1 MHPGVGLLTKA
12 LRLPRGFLCRALTF
26 EELHG
31 AGLPVHADAG
41 RLKRAES
48 DLERFFSIENEIVL
62 DEYLA
67 LTGLDRATL
76 LMALCAA
83 TVDTTGVPDSDWAR
97 LLARCLS
104 GPFLAGA
111 DPKVVGAQ
119 GLRAPLY
126 PLLNW
131 AKAWV
136 DLWRGRWD
144 HQWEVLAN
152 GLMRQLS
159 EQLFTI
165 AYKTFVLEANIAAL
179 GRDLGSLGEDTVE
192 IFAGRVTSGSAF
204 LRRLYLRY
212 PALARILA
220 TTCCRWR
227 ENCEVLLTRFD
238 CDSSAI
244 GAVLF
249 KRPPQRLSEVVVGF
263 SDPHEGGQRVAI
275 LKFADGARLV
285 YKPRSID
292 IDVAYYALLGRLN
305 VAGLEP
311 RLRQLCVVA
320 RDGYGWVEYVRPEA
334 MTDQEAIRDFYLRM
348 GAHLS
353 ILYLTKATDFH
364 AENVVASGS
373 EPMLVDLETLVH
385 ADGAPRAPT
394 TQSLAWR
401 RLHESVFACGL
412 LPGWH
417 DGDPDTPSPEISGI
431 AALDGQT
438 YKDRVDVLHAEG
450 GVVRVVRELIS
461 VAPSQNR
468 PLADSGSIDPAA
480 YADEIVEGFER
491 GFRLLARE
499 AAWLEGDSGPLRD
512 LLRAEVR
519 HVALATAAY
528 VALSRRATHP
538 DFLTRATHRELIFA
552 ILAIRV
558 RDQPA
563 LAPLVKSELAALFGG
578 DVPKFTTR
586 GDTDIVYDEN
596 DQALAGY
603 LREPAGDEVTRRL
616 HNLTEAR
623 LRDQVHILRLSMAT
637 LVTASPRRAPV
648 DARQFDELPATEIL
662 REVRGLGEAVLD
674 DATIEP
680 GGIDWIGLSEVDYG
694 RCRVCV
700 LGAEFYEGAAGIGV
714 FLAHAGRRLGEERFL
729 DAAELCGQGALA
741 LMERAGAF
749 VGGGFVGRCGAAF
762 GVLQMA
768 AALGRQSWIERTET
782 ALLDLATEASKDR
795 IYDIV
800 GGSAGVCGVL
810 LAAHG
815 LTGSPALLRA
825 AVVRAEHLV
834 GSRVD
839 CGQGWG
845 WPSRRSRA
853 PLTGFSHG
861 AAGIG
866 WALLRVGDLAGR
878 EDLIEAG
885 RGAFAYERSVYSED
899 QGGWPDLRDIA
910 KAENGDRY
918 SQAWCHG
925 APGIGLSRA
934 TLPGHLIGASE
945 LTEVSRALRSVIAGP
960 LASSDC
966 LCHGELG
973 NLELLQPLPDLGP
986 GEDLGA
992 LARRRASAVVW
1003 RARQGGWR
1011 CGIAPDRPVPGL
1023 MTGLSGIGYGL
1034 IRIYWPQSTPSL
1046 LTLET
1051 PRREPPPYF
1060 PSAA

>member
-1 MHPGVGLLTKA
+1 MHSGVGLLTKA
-12 LRLPRGFLCRALTF
+12 LRLPRGFFCRALTF
-26 EELHG
+26 EELLS
-31 AGLPVHADAG
+31 AGPPAYASAD
-41 RLKRAES
+41 RLKRAKS
-48 DLERFFSIENEIVL
+48 DLERFFSIENEIGL
-62 DEYLA
+62 DEYLRLA
-67 LTGLDRATL
+67 SLDRATL
-76 LMALCAA
+76 LQALCAE
-83 TVDTTGVPDSDWAR
+83 TVDTVGVQYSDWAR
-97 LLARCLS
+97 LLAECLS
-104 GPFLAGA
+104 SPFLAGA
-111 DPKVVGAQ
+111 DPKVLGAH

-136 DLWRGRWD
+136 DGWQGRWD
-144 HQWEVLAN
+144 CQWEVLAN

-179 GRDLGSLGEDTVE
+179 GGKRGSPGEDTVE
-192 IFAGRVTSGSAF
+192 IFAARVTSGGAF

-212 PALARILA
+212 PALARMLA
-220 TTCCRWR
+220 TACCRWR

-238 CDSSAI
+238 RDRPAI
-244 GAVLF
+244 EAVLF
-249 KRPPQRLSEVVVGF
+249 KRPAPRLSDVIVGF
-263 SDPHEGGQRVAI
+263 SDPHAGGQRVAI
-275 LKFADGARLV
+275 LKFTDGARLV

-292 IDVAYYALLGRLN
+292 IDVAYYALLDRLN
-305 VAGLEP
+305 AAGLEP
-311 RLRQLCVVA
+311 PLRRLCVVA
-320 RDGYGWVEYVRPEA
+320 RDGYGWIEYVQPSA
-334 MTDQEAIRDFYLRM
+334 MTGTQDIRDFYLRM
-348 GAHLS
+348 GAHLA

-364 AENVVASGS
+364 AENVVASGA

-385 ADGAPRAPT
+385 ADGAPRVSA

-401 RLHESVFACGL
+401 LLHESVFACGL

-431 AALDGQT
+431 AAPDGQT
-438 YKDRVDVLHAEG
+438 YKDHADVLHAEG

-461 VAPSQNR
+461 VAPGQNH

-480 YADEIVEGFER
+480 YVDEIVEGFER

-499 AAWLEGDSGPLRD
+499 AARLESDSSLLRD
-512 LLRAEVR
+512 LLSAQVR

-528 VALSRRATHP
+528 VSLSRRATHP

-563 LAPLVKSELAALFGG
+563 VALLVKSELAALFDG
-578 DVPKFTTR
+578 DVPRFTTR
-586 GDTDIVYDEN
+586 GDTDIVYDEK

-603 LREPAGDEVTRRL
+603 LREPAGDEVTHRL
-616 HNLTEAR
+616 RNLTEAR
-623 LRDQVHILRLSMAT
+623 LRDQTHILRLSMAT
-637 LVTASPRRAPV
+637 LVKTPPRRTPV
-648 DARQFDELPATEIL
+648 DAGQFVELPATEIL
-662 REVRGLGEAVLD
+662 LEVKCLGDAVLD
-674 DATIEP
+674 DATVEP

-700 LGAEFYEGAAGIGV
+700 LGSEFYEGAAGIGV
-714 FLAHAGRRLGEERFL
+714 FLAHAGRQLGERRFL

-762 GVLQMA
+762 GVLHTA
-768 AALGRQSWIERTET
+768 AVLGRHSWIERTEA
-782 ALLDLATEASKDR
+782 ALLEMAMEASKDR
-795 IYDIV
+795 IHDIV

-815 LTGSPALLRA
+815 LTGSPALLKA
-825 AVVRAEHLV
+825 AVVRAEHLL
-834 GSRVD
+834 GSHVD
-839 CGQGWG
+839 CDQGWG

-885 RGAFAYERSVYSED
+885 RNAFAYERSVYSED

-910 KAENGDRY
+910 KTEDGDRY

-934 TLPGHLIGASE
+934 TLPGHLIGAAE
-945 LTEVSRALRSVIAGP
+945 LTEASRALRSVAAGP

-973 NLELLQPLPDLGP
+973 NLDLLQPWPGLDP

-992 LARRRASAVVW
+992 LARHRASAVVQ
-1003 RARQGGWR
+1003 RARQDGWR

-1046 LTLET
+1046 LTLEA